1 MIDDAAVVVEKAEK
15 WFGLNPALA
24 NVSLRVQRGEFVVM
38 LGRNGAGKST
48 LLGVMARLVKPNRG
62 RVRICGVD
70 VARDPERGRERIGL
84 VAHQTFLYPGLT
96 ARENLRLH
104 ARLHGLEGA
113 GERVAAALAD
123 AGLDLRADR
132 PVRGFSRGMQ
142 QRLAIARATL
152 HGPELMLLD
161 EPFTG
166 LDMEAAE
173 LLSERLRQ
181 WAVAGRTVV
190 RATHNLEQG
199 LEGVNRWVLLDR
211 GRIVTE
217 WTGGSTAVGIRYRQ
231 FLKGAPAGSEGRGNR
246 ARSV

>member
-1 MIDDAAVVVEKAEK
+1 MAADAAVVVENAEK
-15 WFGLNPALA
+15 WFGLNPALQ
-24 NVSLRVQRGEFVVM
+24 NLSLRIDRGEFVVL

-48 LLGVMARLVKPNRG
+48 LLQVMARLVQPNRG
-62 RVRICGVD
+62 QVRICGVD
-70 VARDPERGRERIGL
+70 VRQDPERGRERIGL

-113 GERVAAALAD
+113 GERVAAALKD
-123 AGLDLRADR
+123 AGLNLSADR

-142 QRLAIARATL
+142 QRLAIARASL
-152 HGPELMLLD
+152 HRPELVLLD

-166 LDMEAAE
+166 LDLEAAE

-181 WAVAGRTVV
+181 WAAAGRTIVM
-190 RATHNLEQG
+190 ATHNLEQG
-199 LEGVNRWVLLDR
+199 LQGVTRWILLDR

-217 WTGGSTAVGIRYRQ
+217 WTGDSTAVRSRYRQ
-231 FLKGAPAGSEGRGNR
+231 FLKGIPPGAGIPGN
-246 ARSV
+246 

>member
-1 MIDDAAVVVEKAEK
+1 MTADAAVVVENAEK

-24 NVSLRVQRGEFVVM
+24 NVSLRVQHGEFVVL

-48 LLGVMARLVKPNRG
+48 LLRVMARLVKPNRG

-70 VARDPERGRERIGL
+70 VGRDPERGRERIGL

-113 GERVAAALAD
+113 DKRVAAALTD
-123 AGLDLRADR
+123 AGLDLSADR

-152 HGPELMLLD
+152 HEPELVLLD

-166 LDMEAAE
+166 LDLEAAE
-173 LLSERLRQ
+173 LLSQRLGQ
-181 WAVAGRTVV
+181 WGAAGQTIVM
-190 RATHNLEQG
+190 ATHNLEQG
-199 LEGVNRWVLLDR
+199 LEGVNRWILLDC
-211 GRIVTE
+211 GRMVTE
-217 WTGGSTAVGIRYRQ
+217 WTGDSEEVRSRYRE
-231 FLKGAPAGSEGRGNR
+231 FLQGSASGAGNRGN
-246 ARSV
+246 

>member
-1 MIDDAAVVVEKAEK
+1 MMDDAVVVENAEK

-24 NVSLRVQRGEFVVM
+24 NVSLRVHPGEFVVL

-48 LLGVMARLVKPNRG
+48 LLRVMARLVRPNRG
-62 RVRICGVD
+62 RVRICGLD

-113 GERVAAALAD
+113 GERVAAALTD
-123 AGLDLRADR
+123 AGLDLSADR

-152 HGPELMLLD
+152 HGPELVLLD

-166 LDMEAAE
+166 LDLEAAE
-173 LLSERLRQ
+173 LLSEKLRQ
-181 WAVAGRTVV
+181 WAAAGRTVV
-190 RATHNLEQG
+190 MATHSLEEG
-199 LEGVNRWVLLDR
+199 LEGVTRWVLLDR
-211 GRIVTE
+211 GRIAAE
-217 WTGGSTAVGIRYRQ
+217 WTGDSRAARSRYRQ
-231 FLKGAPAGSEGRGNR
+231 FLKEAPPGSEGRT
-246 ARSV
+246 

>member
-1 MIDDAAVVVEKAEK
+1 MTADTAVVVENVEK

-24 NVSLRVQRGEFVVM
+24 NISLSVPRGEFVVL

-48 LLGVMARLVKPNRG
+48 LLRVMARLVRPNRG
-62 RVRICGVD
+62 RVRICGVEID
-70 VARDPERGRERIGL
+70 QDPERGRERIGL

-113 GERVAAALAD
+113 AQRVAAALSE
-123 AGLDLRADR
+123 AGLNLSADR

-152 HGPELMLLD
+152 HEPELVLLD

-166 LDMEAAE
+166 LDLEAAE

-181 WAVAGRTVV
+181 WAAAGRTIVM
-190 RATHNLEQG
+190 ATHNLEQG
-199 LEGVNRWVLLDR
+199 LQGVSRWILLDR

-217 WTGGSTAVGIRYRQ
+217 WTGDSAAVRGRYRR
-231 FLKGAPAGSEGRGNR
+231 FLQASPLGSGSLRN
-246 ARSV
+246 

>member
-1 MIDDAAVVVEKAEK
+1 MTADAAVVVENAEK

-24 NVSLRVQRGEFVVM
+24 NVSLRVRPGEFVVL

-48 LLGVMARLVKPNRG
+48 LLRVMARLVKPNRG

-70 VARDPERGRERIGL
+70 VAREPERGRERIGL

-104 ARLHGLEGA
+104 ARLHGLEA
-113 GERVAAALAD
+113 AAERVAAALAD
-123 AGLDLRADR
+123 AGLDLSADR

-152 HGPELMLLD
+152 HEPELVLLD

-166 LDMEAAE
+166 LDLEAAE

-181 WAVAGRTVV
+181 WTAAGRAIVM
-190 RATHNLEQG
+190 ATHSLEQDLG
-199 LEGVNRWVLLDR
+199 GVTRWVLLDR

-217 WTGGSTAVGIRYRQ
+217 WTGDSAAVRSRYRL
-231 FLKGAPAGSEGRGNR
+231 FLQESHPAGGSL
-246 ARSV
+246 RS

>member
-1 MIDDAAVVVEKAEK
+1 MTADAAVVVENAEK

-24 NVSLRVQRGEFVVM
+24 NVSLRVQQGEFVVL

-48 LLGVMARLVKPNRG
+48 LLRVMARLVKPNRG

-84 VAHQTFLYPGLT
+84 VAHQTFLYPGLS

-104 ARLHGLEGA
+104 ARLHGIVGA
-113 GERVAAALAD
+113 CERVAAALSD
-123 AGLDLRADR
+123 AGLDLSADR

-152 HGPELMLLD
+152 HGPELVLLD

-166 LDMEAAE
+166 LDLEAAE
-173 LLSERLRQ
+173 LLSQTVGAMGGSRANHRDGHPQPGAGSGGGQPLDPSGLRPHGDGMDRRLRRRF
-181 WAVAGRTVV
+181 AA
-190 RATHNLEQG
+190 AT
-199 LEGVNRWVLLDR
+199 
-211 GRIVTE
+211 
-217 WTGGSTAVGIRYRQ
+217 
-231 FLKGAPAGSEGRGNR
+231 GN
-246 ARSV
+246 S

>member
-1 MIDDAAVVVEKAEK
+1 MTDAAVVVENAEK

-24 NVSLRVQRGEFVVM
+24 NVSLRVHPGEFVVL

-104 ARLHGLEGA
+104 ARLHGLAGA
-113 GERVAAALAD
+113 GERVAAALTD
-123 AGLDLRADR
+123 AGLDLSADR

-152 HGPELMLLD
+152 HGPELVLLD

-166 LDMEAAE
+166 LDLEAAE

-181 WAVAGRTVV
+181 WAAAGRTIVM
-190 RATHNLEQG
+190 ATHNLDRG
-199 LEGVNRWVLLDR
+199 LEGVTRWVLLDR
-211 GRIVTE
+211 GRIATE
-217 WTGGSTAVGIRYRQ
+217 WTGDSTEARRRYRQ
-231 FLKGAPAGSEGRGNR
+231 FLKGDPPGSEGRRN
-246 ARSV
+246 

>member
-1 MIDDAAVVVEKAEK
+1 MTADAAVVVENAEK

-24 NVSLRVQRGEFVVM
+24 NVSLRVHPGEFVAL

-48 LLGVMARLVKPNRG
+48 LLRVVARLVKPNRG
-62 RVRICGVD
+62 RVRIWGVD

-84 VAHQTFLYPGLT
+84 VAHQTYLYPGLT

-113 GERVAAALAD
+113 GERVAAALTE
-123 AGLDLRADR
+123 AGLNLSADR

-152 HGPELMLLD
+152 HGPELVLLD

-166 LDMEAAE
+166 LDLEAAE

-181 WAVAGRTVV
+181 WAAAGRTIVM
-190 RATHNLEQG
+190 ATHNLEQG
-199 LEGVNRWVLLDR
+199 LEGVTRWVLLDR

-217 WTGGSTAVGIRYRQ
+217 WTGDSTAVRSRYRQ
-231 FLKGAPAGSEGRGNR
+231 FLKGAPPGAQGRR
-246 ARSV
+246 T

>member
-1 MIDDAAVVVEKAEK
+1 MMDDAAVVVESAEK

-24 NVSLRVQRGEFVVM
+24 NVSLRVQRGEWVVL

-48 LLGVMARLVKPNRG
+48 LLRIMARLVKPNRG

-113 GERVAAALAD
+113 AERVAAALSD
-123 AGLDLRADR
+123 AGLDLSADR

-166 LDMEAAE
+166 LDLEAAE

-181 WAVAGRTVV
+181 WAAAGRTIVM
-190 RATHNLEQG
+190 ATHNLEQG

-211 GRIVTE
+211 GRIVTQ
-217 WTGGSTAVGIRYRQ
+217 WTGDSKTVRSRYQQ
-231 FLKGAPAGSEGRGNR
+231 FLKGVPPGSEGRGD
-246 ARSV
+246 

>member
-1 MIDDAAVVVEKAEK
+1 MDDAAVVVDSAEK

-24 NVSLRVQRGEFVVM
+24 NVSLRVQQGEFVVL

-48 LLGVMARLVKPNRG
+48 LLRVMARLVKPNRG

-70 VARDPERGRERIGL
+70 FSRDPERGRERIGL

-113 GERVAAALAD
+113 GQRVAATLTD
-123 AGLDLRADR
+123 AGLDLSADR

-152 HGPELMLLD
+152 
-161 EPFTG
+161 
-166 LDMEAAE
+166 
-173 LLSERLRQ
+173 LSERLGQ
-181 WAVAGRTVV
+181 WAAAGRTIVM
-190 RATHNLEQG
+190 ATHNLEQG
-199 LEGVNRWVLLDR
+199 LEGVTRWVLLDR

-217 WTGGSTAVGIRYRQ
+217 WTGNSTAVRSRYRQ
-231 FLKGAPAGSEGRGNR
+231 FLKGAPPDSEEPGN
-246 ARSV
+246 

>member
-1 MIDDAAVVVEKAEK
+1 MIDAAVVVESAEK

-24 NVSLRVQRGEFVVM
+24 NVSLRVQQGEFVVL

-48 LLGVMARLVKPNRG
+48 LLRVMARLAKPNRG
-62 RVRICGVD
+62 GVRICGLD

-84 VAHQTFLYPGLT
+84 VAHQTLLYPGLT

-104 ARLHGLEGA
+104 ARLHGLERS
-113 GERVAAALAD
+113 GERVAAALTE
-123 AGLDLRADR
+123 AGLDLSADR

-152 HGPELMLLD
+152 HGPELLLLD

-166 LDMEAAE
+166 LDLEAAE

-181 WAVAGRTVV
+181 WAAAGRTIVM
-190 RATHNLEQG
+190 ATHNLEQG
-199 LEGVNRWVLLDR
+199 LEGVSRWVLLDR

-217 WTGGSTAVGIRYRQ
+217 WTGDSTAARSRYRQ
-231 FLKGAPAGSEGRGNR
+231 FLTGVSAGSDGRRNR
-246 ARSV
+246 ERGA

>member
-1 MIDDAAVVVEKAEK
+1 MIDDAAVVVESAEK

-113 GERVAAALAD
+113 GERVAAALAE
-123 AGLDLRADR
+123 AGLDLSADR

-181 WAVAGRTVV
+181 WAAAGRTVV
-190 RATHNLEQG
+190 MATHNLEQG
-199 LEGVNRWVLLDR
+199 LEGVDRWVLLDR

-217 WTGGSTAVGIRYRQ
+217 WTGGSTTVGIRYRQ

>member
-1 MIDDAAVVVEKAEK
+1 MVENAEK
-15 WFGLNPALA
+15 WFGLNPALQ
-24 NVSLRVQRGEFVVM
+24 NLSLCIDRGEFVVL

-48 LLGVMARLVKPNRG
+48 LLQVMARLVQPNRG
-62 RVRICGVD
+62 QVRICGVD
-70 VARDPERGRERIGL
+70 VRQDPERGRERIGL

-104 ARLHGLEGA
+104 ARLHRLEGA
-113 GERVAAALAD
+113 ARRVAAALTD
-123 AGLDLRADR
+123 AGLELSADR

-152 HGPELMLLD
+152 HGPELVLLD

-166 LDMEAAE
+166 LDLEAAE

-181 WAVAGRTVV
+181 WAATGRTIVM
-190 RATHNLEQG
+190 ATHNLEQG
-199 LEGVNRWVLLDR
+199 LQGVARWILLDR

-217 WTGGSTAVGIRYRQ
+217 WTGDSTAVRSRYRQ
-231 FLKGAPAGSEGRGNR
+231 FLKGIPPGAGIPAN
-246 ARSV
+246 

>member
-1 MIDDAAVVVEKAEK
+1 MTTDAAVVVENAEK

-24 NVSLRVQRGEFVVM
+24 NVSLRVQRGEFVVL

-48 LLGVMARLVKPNRG
+48 LLRVMARLVRPNRG
-62 RVRICGVD
+62 RVRIYGVD
-70 VARDPERGRERIGL
+70 IARDPERGRERIGL
-84 VAHQTFLYPGLT
+84 VAHQTLLYPGLT

-113 GERVAAALAD
+113 GQRVAAALTD
-123 AGLDLRADR
+123 AGLNLSADR

-152 HGPELMLLD
+152 HGPELVLLD

-166 LDMEAAE
+166 LDLEAAE
-173 LLSERLRQ
+173 SLSERLRQ
-181 WAVAGRTVV
+181 WAAAGRTIVM
-190 RATHNLEQG
+190 ATHDLEQG
-199 LEGVNRWVLLDR
+199 PEGVNRWVLLDR

-217 WTGGSTAVGIRYRQ
+217 WTGGSTAVRSRYRQ
-231 FLKGAPAGSEGRGNR
+231 FLKGAPPDSEGRGNR
-246 ARSV
+246 ARGV

>member
-1 MIDDAAVVVEKAEK
+1 MDDAAVVVENAEK

-24 NVSLRVQRGEFVVM
+24 NVSLRVHPGEFVVL

-48 LLGVMARLVKPNRG
+48 LLRVMARLVKPNRG

-70 VARDPERGRERIGL
+70 VGRDPERGRERIGL
-84 VAHQTFLYPGLT
+84 VAHQTLLYPGLT

-113 GERVAAALAD
+113 GERVAASLTD
-123 AGLDLRADR
+123 AGLGLSADR

-142 QRLAIARATL
+142 QRLALARATL
-152 HGPELMLLD
+152 HGPELLLLD

-166 LDMEAAE
+166 LDLEAAE

-181 WAVAGRTVV
+181 WAADGRTIIM
-190 RATHNLEQG
+190 ATHNLEQG

-217 WTGGSTAVGIRYRQ
+217 WTGDSATVRGCYREFLQGSSSGVD
-231 FLKGAPAGSEGRGNR
+231 RGT
-246 ARSV
+246 

>member
-1 MIDDAAVVVEKAEK
+1 MTDEAAVVVESAEK

-24 NVSLRVQRGEFVVM
+24 NVSLRVQRSEFVVL

-48 LLGVMARLVKPNRG
+48 LLRIMARLVKPNRG

-104 ARLHGLEGA
+104 ARLHGLKGA
-113 GERVAAALAD
+113 GERVAAALSD
-123 AGLDLRADR
+123 AGLDLSADR

-166 LDMEAAE
+166 LDLEAAD

-181 WAVAGRTVV
+181 WAAARRTIVM
-190 RATHNLEQG
+190 ATHNLEQG
-199 LEGVNRWVLLDR
+199 LEGVSRWVLLDR
-211 GRIVTE
+211 GRIVTQ
-217 WTGGSTAVGIRYRQ
+217 WTGGSTTVRSRYQQ
-231 FLKGAPAGSEGRGNR
+231 FLKGAPPGSEGRGN
-246 ARSV
+246 

>member
-1 MIDDAAVVVEKAEK
+1 MTADAAVVVENAEK

-24 NVSLRVQRGEFVVM
+24 NVSLRVHPGELVVL

-48 LLGVMARLVKPNRG
+48 LLRVMARLVKPNRG

-70 VARDPERGRERIGL
+70 VSRDPERGRERIGL
-84 VAHQTFLYPGLT
+84 VAHQTYLYPGLT

-104 ARLHGLEGA
+104 ARLHRLEGA
-113 GERVAAALAD
+113 GERVAAALTE
-123 AGLDLRADR
+123 AGLNLSADR

-152 HGPELMLLD
+152 HGPELVLLD

-166 LDMEAAE
+166 LDLEAAE

-181 WAVAGRTVV
+181 WAAARRTIVM
-190 RATHNLEQG
+190 ATHDLEQG
-199 LEGVNRWVLLDR
+199 LGGVTRWVLLDR
-211 GRIVTE
+211 GRIATE
-217 WTGGSTAVGIRYRQ
+217 WAGDSTAVRTRYRQ
-231 FLKGAPAGSEGRGNR
+231 FLKGAPPGSVSQGN
-246 ARSV
+246 